1 MHSQIKLGR
10 IFGIRVGLHYSWFL
24 IALLIVFSLVGGYRS
39 NHPEWNISLI
49 ATLSL
54 ATAFLFFVS
63 LLLHELA
70 HSLVAKAEGLPVREI
85 TLFALGGVSQIGGE
99 AATAGA
105 EFWIAIVGPLSS
117 LLIGFL
123 CLGTVDLVSRG
134 PGPGPFMAV
143 LSWLGYINL
152 GLAFFHMIPGY
163 PMDGGRV
170 LRAILWW
177 KSGSLDRAT
186 RYAAITGQAVAGAF
200 IALGIIEFFRGTGL
214 SGLWIAFIGWFLLH
228 AARESYVETTL
239 KSSLDGV
246 KVGDLTAQDFPFA
259 DQDLTIQEFVD
270 EMLLRT
276 GRRCFLVVRNGQV
289 IGLVTP
295 HEIKHVDRT
304 QWPVVRLSAVMR
316 PLEKARTVTS
326 ETSLLRALE
335 IMGQDDL
342 NQLPVFSGGQ
352 VKGVLSR
359 EKILD
364 YLRTRMELQGIRG

>member
-24 IALLIVFSLVGGYRS
+24 IALLIVFSLVGGYRT
-39 NHPEWNISLI
+39 NHPDWSFSFIVM
-49 ATLSL
+49 LSL

-63 LLLHELA
+63 LLLHELS
-70 HSLVAKAEGLPVREI
+70 HSLVARSDGLPVREI

-99 AATAGA
+99 ARTAGA

-134 PGPGPFMAV
+134 PSLGPFMAV
-143 LSWLGYINL
+143 LSWIGYINL
-152 GLAFFHMIPGY
+152 GLAFFNMIPGY

-214 SGLWIAFIGWFLLH
+214 SGLWIAFIGWFLLQ

-246 KVGDLTAQDFPFA
+246 KV
-259 DQDLTIQEFVD
+259 VD
-270 EMLLRT
+270 AEGGRPPAGVLGSGRE
-276 GRRCFLVVRNGQV
+276 GRRGRPAGA
-289 IGLVTP
+289 
-295 HEIKHVDRT
+295 
-304 QWPVVRLSAVMR
+304 SA
-316 PLEKARTVTS
+316 AHTS
-326 ETSLLRALE
+326 S
-335 IMGQDDL
+335 
-342 NQLPVFSGGQ
+342 
-352 VKGVLSR
+352 
-359 EKILD
+359 
-364 YLRTRMELQGIRG
+364 

>member
-24 IALLIVFSLVGGYRS
+24 IALLIVFSLVGSYRT
-39 NHPEWNISLI
+39 NHPDWSFSFIVM
-49 ATLSL
+49 LSL

-63 LLLHELA
+63 LLLHELS
-70 HSLVAKAEGLPVREI
+70 HSLVARSDGLPVREI

-99 AATAGA
+99 ATTAGA

-134 PGPGPFMAV
+134 PSLDPFMAV
-143 LSWLGYINL
+143 LSWIGYINL
-152 GLAFFHMIPGY
+152 GLAFFNMIPGY

-200 IALGIIEFFRGTGL
+200 IALGVIEFFRGSGL
-214 SGLWIAFIGWFLLH
+214 SGLWIAFIGWFILQ

-246 KVGDLTAQDFPFA
+246 KVGDLTAQDFPRA

-276 GRRCFLVVRNGQV
+276 GRRCFLVVRDSQV
-289 IGLVTP
+289 VGLVTP

-316 PLEKARTVTS
+316 PLEKARTVSS
-326 ETSLLRALE
+326 ETSLLQALE

-342 NQLPVFSGGQ
+342 NQLPVLSGGQ

-364 YLRTRMELQGIRG
+364 YLRTRMELQSIRG

>member
-10 IFGIRVGLHYSWFL
+10 IFGIRIGLHYSWFL
-24 IALLIVFSLVGGYRS
+24 IALLIVFSLVGSYRT
-39 NHPEWNISLI
+39 NHPDWSFSFIVM
-49 ATLSL
+49 LSL

-63 LLLHELA
+63 LLLHELS
-70 HSLVAKAEGLPVREI
+70 HSLVARSDGLPVREI

-123 CLGTVDLVSRG
+123 CLGTVDLVSSG
-134 PGPGPFMAV
+134 PSLGPFMAV

-152 GLAFFHMIPGY
+152 GLAFFNMIPGY

-177 KSGSLDRAT
+177 KSGNLDRAT
-186 RYAAITGQAVAGAF
+186 RYAAITGQAVACAF
-200 IALGIIEFFRGTGL
+200 IALGVIEFFRGTGL
-214 SGLWIAFIGWFLLH
+214 SGLWIAFIGWFLLQ
-228 AARESYVETTL
+228 ASRESYVETTL

-246 KVGDLTAQDFPFA
+246 KVGDLTAQDFPCA
-259 DQDLTIQEFVD
+259 DQNLTIQEFVD

-289 IGLVTP
+289 VGLVTP
-295 HEIKHVDRT
+295 HEIKHMDRT

-342 NQLPVFSGGQ
+342 NQLPVLSGGQ

-359 EKILD
+359 ENILD
-364 YLRTRMELQGIRG
+364 YLRTRMELQSIRG

>member
-24 IALLIVFSLVGGYRS
+24 IALLIVFSLVGSYRT
-39 NHPEWNISLI
+39 NHPDWSFSFIVM
-49 ATLSL
+49 LSL

-63 LLLHELA
+63 LLLHELS
-70 HSLVAKAEGLPVREI
+70 HSLVARSDGLPVREI

-99 AATAGA
+99 ATTAGV

-134 PGPGPFMAV
+134 PSLDPFMAV
-143 LSWLGYINL
+143 LSWIGYINL
-152 GLAFFHMIPGY
+152 GLAFFNMIPGY

-289 IGLVTP
+289 VGLVTP

-316 PLEKARTVTS
+316 PLEKARTVTF

-342 NQLPVFSGGQ
+342 NQLPVLSGGQ